1 MTEQTLER
9 SDLGVTPLIPEEF
22 AARYRQAGYWIDQ
35 TIPEFLLD
43 ACRAKPHFPALV
55 ALSHVHLQDG
65 KPQQVRYSYAELE
78 AAGRAAAARIA
89 AAGVQPGDRVL
100 LQLGNTAEYLIYLMG
115 IFWAGALP
123 VFCLPQ
129 HRTSEL
135 THFAARA
142 DAAAHVYSSRT
153 PGTDFTALHQD
164 VSK

>member
-55 ALSHVHLQDG
+55 ALSHAHLQDG

-78 AAGRAAAARIA
+78 AAGRAAAA
-89 AAGVQPGDRVL
+89 VSPPPGCSRATVCCCS
-100 LQLGNTAEYLIYLMG
+100 
-115 IFWAGALP
+115 WAILP
-123 VFCLPQ
+123 
-129 HRTSEL
+129 SI
-135 THFAARA
+135 
-142 DAAAHVYSSRT
+142 SST
-153 PGTDFTALHQD
+153 
-164 VSK
+164 